1 MKITIKLG
9 GFLFPREID
18 INLLRKYVKEL
29 TRLYRRGHHLS
40 VITGGGEV
48 ARDYIEKARK
58 LGATESLCDTIG
70 IQVSHVNAHLL
81 ISGLGDAA
89 YPSSPFHLN
98 EALRI
103 STLGKILVMGG
114 LQPGQSTNAVAAL
127 IAEALRSDILINLT
141 DVDGVYT
148 SDPKIDPNAK
158 RFNEVTPDQM
168 MQLIEKKNISAGG
181 YKLLDPI
188 ALRIIN
194 RSSILTYIINGKDIK
209 NLEKALKKKTIGT
222 RIAFH

>member
-89 YPSSPFHLN
+89 YPSLPFHLN

-194 RSSILTYIINGKDIK
+194 RSSILTYIINGKDIT

>member
-18 INLLRKYVKEL
+18 INLLHKYVKEL
-29 TRLYRRGHHLS
+29 TQLYRKGHHLS

-48 ARDYIEKARK
+48 ARDYIEKART
-58 LGATESLCDTIG
+58 LGATENLCDTIG
-70 IQVSHVNAHLL
+70 IQVSHLNAHLL

-89 YPSSPFHLN
+89 YPSLPSHLD

-148 SDPKIDPNAK
+148 SDPKIDPTAK
-158 RFNEVTPDQM
+158 KFNKVTPDQM
-168 MQLIEKKNISAGG
+168 MQLINKKNISAGG

-188 ALRIIN
+188 ALKIIN
-194 RSSILTYIINGKDIK
+194 RSSILTYIINGKDIT
-209 NLEKALKKKTIGT
+209 NLEKVLKKKPIGT
-222 RIAFH
+222 RIVFH